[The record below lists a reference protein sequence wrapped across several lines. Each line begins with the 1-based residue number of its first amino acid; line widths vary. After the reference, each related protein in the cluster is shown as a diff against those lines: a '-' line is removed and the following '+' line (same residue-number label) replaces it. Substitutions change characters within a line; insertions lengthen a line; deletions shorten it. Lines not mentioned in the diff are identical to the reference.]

1 MTRALSFFLTFFLC
15 MVGSL
20 HAQETV
26 VPADSTENAFA
37 LLPDSSNFVTVSLMV
52 ATPGVEGYS
61 ALGHCALRLE
71 CPIHHLDYC
80 FTFESRSDTPWFN
93 YLSFLTANMSAG
105 FTVAPT
111 EAYIN
116 RFREEGR
123 GMVQYPLNLKL
134 HEEQELW
141 RFLDTDWEQGAFRKF
156 DFLRNNC
163 TSVCLMAV
171 ENVMW
176 QVEGE
181 KMEVK
186 QWPVP
191 MTYDNG
197 HGIIYLTRD
206 APWMQFLLMALV
218 GVEAE
223 AYWPQVERM
232 SPELV
237 GEVLLHASVMDAE
250 GQVRPFVEGNPV
262 KLLEQRLLP
271 SHSPFTPNVVFAS
284 LLVLVLLITLAE
296 LLLHWER
303 LPKWLDILLLTV
315 QTLVGC
321 FLLYISF
328 VSNIL
333 GAHWNWLLL
342 LFNPLPFLLWLLFHK
357 KKNFYRIYLFYA
369 AVLALIVVGG
379 SFVSCQFL
387 LANRLIAATLAVR
400 CVAVYVKKV
409 NKRTRP

>member
-20 HAQETV
+20 HAQEMA
-26 VPADSTENAFA
+26 VPADSAETAFV

-52 ATPGVEGYS
+52 ATPGEEGYS

-191 MTYDNG
+191 MTFDNG

-237 GEVLLHASVMDAE
+237 GEVLL
-250 GQVRPFVEGNPV
+250 
-262 KLLEQRLLP
+262 
-271 SHSPFTPNVVFAS
+271 
-284 LLVLVLLITLAE
+284 
-296 LLLHWER
+296 
-303 LPKWLDILLLTV
+303 
-315 QTLVGC
+315 C
-321 FLLYISF
+321 
-328 VSNIL
+328 
-333 GAHWNWLLL
+333 
-342 LFNPLPFLLWLLFHK
+342 
-357 KKNFYRIYLFYA
+357 
-369 AVLALIVVGG
+369 
-379 SFVSCQFL
+379 
-387 LANRLIAATLAVR
+387 
-400 CVAVYVKKV
+400 
-409 NKRTRP
+409 